1 MQDDYITILT
11 NDYLKN
17 SGIVGMMTLLKSDDA
32 AIEGQEYFVE
42 GNKLI
47 IKKDYLLNADL
58 TQLYFNCMIERF
70 EKDTTIYRINQKIK
84 NMLNNKDK
92 ISDPSFEKVVKEDIV
107 FISEKLAS
115 ASFKTGIDTIK
126 GKVEDIQIYY
136 DVINKS
142 FKNQPIDNELLNQ
155 LKQLQMFLSSPL
167 VNETLCFK
175 NIIYKYINKFWNRSF
190 LLRNNAKKDMKECFE
205 NDFVAP
211 LKEYLKL
218 DKSKMKDQCVDCGN
232 PINNKTGVSIS
243 FMNDFADD
251 LVRKRSALYN
261 FNVDMN
267 LCPICTFLYA
277 LTPLGFIKYHND
289 FLFFNDNSSI
299 QKLCNSNSYGGKNN
313 EDEVKENSKLEGK
326 YYKIYQYIENAI
338 LYSTKDN
345 INRNIQVITRKT
357 LDNGEIR
364 YEFDILDGYLIK
376 TLNHKRIKKNLE
388 YFATVNV
395 IKMKDEYL
403 SLFKEVLIR
412 FLSKRNFYDLIDL
425 LIKRNLENSNDY
437 YLIVYARK
445 VLEIQYLTNGGK
457 NMNYVYFATRDG
469 NDLRNKLS
477 QLKKGDNVDESFRGT
492 VYQLTNALRV
502 NNKKRFLDIIIRLY
516 TTLGAPILQT
526 VSSIIS
532 NENGEEIAYAFLL
545 GLKGAFYDS
554 KKEQEDIADE

>member
-42 GNKLI
+42 ENKLI
-47 IKKDYLLNADL
+47 IKKEYLLNADL

-299 QKLCNSNSYGGKNN
+299 QKLCDSNSDGGKNN

-469 NDLRNKLS
+469 NDLRNRLS
-477 QLKKGDNVDESFRGT
+477 QLKKGDNIDESFRGT

-516 TTLGAPILQT
+516 TTLGAPIPQT

>member
-142 FKNQPIDNELLNQ
+142 FKNQPIDNELFNQ

-218 DKSKMKDQCVDCGN
+218 DKSKMKDQCIDCGN

-516 TTLGAPILQT
+516 TTLGAPIPQT

>member
-251 LVRKRSALYN
+251 LVRKKSALYN

-516 TTLGAPILQT
+516 TTLGAPIPQT

>member
-299 QKLCNSNSYGGKNN
+299 QKLCDSNSDGGKNN

-469 NDLRNKLS
+469 NDLRNRLS
-477 QLKKGDNVDESFRGT
+477 QLKKGDNIDESFRGT

-516 TTLGAPILQT
+516 TTLGAPIPQT

>member
-1 MQDDYITILT
+1 
-11 NDYLKN
+11 
-17 SGIVGMMTLLKSDDA
+17 
-32 AIEGQEYFVE
+32 
-42 GNKLI
+42 
-47 IKKDYLLNADL
+47 
-58 TQLYFNCMIERF
+58 
-70 EKDTTIYRINQKIK
+70 
-84 NMLNNKDK
+84 
-92 ISDPSFEKVVKEDIV
+92 
-107 FISEKLAS
+107 
-115 ASFKTGIDTIK
+115 
-126 GKVEDIQIYY
+126 
-136 DVINKS
+136 
-142 FKNQPIDNELLNQ
+142 
-155 LKQLQMFLSSPL
+155 MFLSSPL

-516 TTLGAPILQT
+516 TTLGAPIPQT

>member
-32 AIEGQEYFVE
+32 AIKGQEYFVE
-42 GNKLI
+42 GNKLM
-47 IKKDYLLNADL
+47 IKKEYLLNADL
-58 TQLYFNCMIERF
+58 TQLYFNCMIKRF
-70 EKDTTIYRINQKIK
+70 EEDTTIYRINQKIK
-84 NMLNNKDK
+84 NTLNNKDK

-115 ASFKTGIDTIK
+115 ASFKTGIVTIK

-142 FKNQPIDNELLNQ
+142 FKNQPIDNELFNQ
-155 LKQLQMFLSSPL
+155 LKQLQMFLSNPL

-175 NIIYKYINKFWNRSF
+175 NITYKYINKFWNRSF

-218 DKSKMKDQCVDCGN
+218 DKSKMKDQCIDCGN

-251 LVRKRSALYN
+251 LVRKRSSLYN

-289 FLFFNDNSSI
+289 FLFFNDNNSI
-299 QKLCNSNSYGGKNN
+299 QNLCDSNSYNGRNN
-313 EDEVKENSKLEGK
+313 EDEVRENSKLEGK

-338 LYSTKDN
+338 LYSTKDS
-345 INRNIQVITRKT
+345 INRNIQVITRKS

-364 YEFDILDGYLIK
+364 YEFDILDGYLIG
-376 TLNHKRIKKNLE
+376 TLNHERIKRNLE
-388 YFATVNV
+388 YFATINV
-395 IKMKDEYL
+395 IKIKDEYL

-412 FLSKRNFYDLIDL
+412 FLGKRNFYDLIDL

-437 YLIVYARK
+437 YLIGYARK
-445 VLEIQYLTNGGK
+445 ILEIQYLTNGGK

-516 TTLGAPILQT
+516 TTLGTPIPQT
-526 VSSIIS
+526 ISSIIS

-554 KKEQEDIADE
+554 KKEQEDKINE

>member
-47 IKKDYLLNADL
+47 IKKEYLLNADL

-299 QKLCNSNSYGGKNN
+299 QKLCDSNSDGGKNN

-469 NDLRNKLS
+469 NDLRNRLS
-477 QLKKGDNVDESFRGT
+477 QLKKGDSIDESFRGT

-516 TTLGAPILQT
+516 TTLGAPIPQT

>member
-47 IKKDYLLNADL
+47 IKKEYLLNADL

-299 QKLCNSNSYGGKNN
+299 QKLCDSNSDGGKNN

-469 NDLRNKLS
+469 NDLRNRLS
-477 QLKKGDNVDESFRGT
+477 QLKKGDNIDESFRGT

-516 TTLGAPILQT
+516 TTLGAPMPQT

>member
-32 AIEGQEYFVE
+32 AIKGQEYFVE
-42 GNKLI
+42 GNKLM
-47 IKKDYLLNADL
+47 IKKEYLLNADL
-58 TQLYFNCMIERF
+58 TQLYFNCMIKRF
-70 EKDTTIYRINQKIK
+70 EEDTTIYRINQKIK
-84 NMLNNKDK
+84 NTLNNKDK

-115 ASFKTGIDTIK
+115 ASFKTGIVTIK

-142 FKNQPIDNELLNQ
+142 FKNQPIDNELFNQ
-155 LKQLQMFLSSPL
+155 LKQLQMFLSNPL

-175 NIIYKYINKFWNRSF
+175 NITYKYINKFWNRSF

-218 DKSKMKDQCVDCGN
+218 DKSKMKDQCIDCGN

-251 LVRKRSALYN
+251 LVRKRSSLYN

-289 FLFFNDNSSI
+289 FLFFNDNNSI
-299 QKLCNSNSYGGKNN
+299 QNLCDSNSYNGRNN
-313 EDEVKENSKLEGK
+313 EDEVRENSKLEGK

-338 LYSTKDN
+338 LYSTKDS
-345 INRNIQVITRKT
+345 INRNIQVITRKS

-364 YEFDILDGYLIK
+364 
-376 TLNHKRIKKNLE
+376 
-388 YFATVNV
+388 
-395 IKMKDEYL
+395 
-403 SLFKEVLIR
+403 
-412 FLSKRNFYDLIDL
+412 
-425 LIKRNLENSNDY
+425 
-437 YLIVYARK
+437 
-445 VLEIQYLTNGGK
+445 
-457 NMNYVYFATRDG
+457 
-469 NDLRNKLS
+469 
-477 QLKKGDNVDESFRGT
+477 
-492 VYQLTNALRV
+492 
-502 NNKKRFLDIIIRLY
+502 
-516 TTLGAPILQT
+516 
-526 VSSIIS
+526 
-532 NENGEEIAYAFLL
+532 
-545 GLKGAFYDS
+545 
-554 KKEQEDIADE
+554 

>member
-445 VLEIQYLTNGGK
+445 VLEIQYLT
-457 NMNYVYFATRDG
+457 R
-469 NDLRNKLS
+469 
-477 QLKKGDNVDESFRGT
+477 
-492 VYQLTNALRV
+492 
-502 NNKKRFLDIIIRLY
+502 
-516 TTLGAPILQT
+516 
-526 VSSIIS
+526 
-532 NENGEEIAYAFLL
+532 
-545 GLKGAFYDS
+545 
-554 KKEQEDIADE
+554 

>member
-412 FLSKRNFYDLIDL
+412 FLSKRNFCDLIDL

-516 TTLGAPILQT
+516 TTLGAPIPQT

>member
-516 TTLGAPILQT
+516 TTLGAPIPQT

>member
-47 IKKDYLLNADL
+47 IKKEYLLNADL

-299 QKLCNSNSYGGKNN
+299 QKLCDSNSDGGKNN

-469 NDLRNKLS
+469 NDLRNRLS
-477 QLKKGDNVDESFRGT
+477 QLKKGDNIDESFRGT

-516 TTLGAPILQT
+516 TTLGAPIPQT